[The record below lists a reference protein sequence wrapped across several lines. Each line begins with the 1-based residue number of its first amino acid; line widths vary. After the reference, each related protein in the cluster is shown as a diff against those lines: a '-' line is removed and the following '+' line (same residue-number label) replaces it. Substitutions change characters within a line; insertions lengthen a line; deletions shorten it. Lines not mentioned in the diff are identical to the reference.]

1 MKATGKPAEAC
12 GSLSHLGRHL
22 PLLLALTRREVAAR
36 FKGSFF
42 GLFWA
47 LLLPLTMLA
56 IYGFV
61 FGVVMDARGVAES
74 GPRGEFALYL
84 FAGLLL
90 HGLLAEVL
98 NRSPHLLLHQVN
110 FVKKVVFPVE
120 ILPLV
125 LVLSALFQFLVGYAV
140 LLVGVLFIHGAL
152 PLTVLW
158 MPLVLLPFCLVL
170 AGASW
175 LLSAIGAYFR
185 DIGHLM
191 GVATTL
197 LLFLSTVFYPATRLP
212 LAFRPLIYLNPLS
225 LAADELRAVSIT
237 GAAPGWQAL
246 LLYGAAALLIACA
259 GFCVFGRLRKGFAD
273 VL

>member
-1 MKATGKPAEAC
+1 MKDTGNPAGTC
-12 GSLSHLGRHL
+12 GSLSSLRRHL
-22 PLLLALTRREVAAR
+22 PLILALTRREVAAR
-36 FKGSFF
+36 FRGSFL

-61 FGVVMDARGVAES
+61 FGVVMGARGTQAAAS
-74 GPRGEFALYL
+74 HGEYALYL

-110 FVKKVVFPVE
+110 FVKKIVFPVE

-125 LVLSALFQFLVGYAV
+125 LVLSALFQFLVGYGV
-140 LLVGVLFIHGAL
+140 LLLGILLMHGTL
-152 PLTVLW
+152 PPTVLL
-158 MPLVLLPFCLVL
+158 MPLILLPFCLVL

-191 GVATTL
+191 GVATTV
-197 LLFLSTVFYPATRLP
+197 LLFLSTVFYPAERLP

-225 LAADELRAVSIT
+225 LAADELRTVSIT
-237 GAAPGWQAL
+237 GANPNWQAL